1 MCAGSN
7 ADRRG
12 GVMPDDVI
20 ITCAVNGGSDAAL
33 SEHPAIP
40 KSPAEICNAVVAA
53 AKAGAAV
60 AHIHVR
66 DPVTGKA
73 SNEFALYA
81 EVMRLVRQAA
91 PDILINLTCSMAS
104 LVMLDM
110 DDGVR
115 LAPGTTLDEP
125 AARIRHALELRPD
138 IATIDCGVFGIGEA
152 IFVGR
157 PSDLTAM
164 GVAFRGAG
172 IRPELECFDLSHMEN
187 AKRLIARGVI
197 EPPPFIQICLGTGYG
212 APDNVA
218 ALHGMR
224 AQLPEDAV
232 WAAFGCG
239 QRQLG
244 LVPEIVH
251 AGGHVRVGLEDSREM
266 PDGSRATNEGLV
278 AAAAT
283 LIRSAGRRPAS
294 AARAREILRLPAR
307 PGVEDARL

>member
-1 MCAGSN
+1 
-7 ADRRG
+7 
-12 GVMPDDVI
+12 MPDDVI

-33 SEHPAIP
+33 SEHQAIP
-40 KSPAEICNAVVAA
+40 KSPAEICDAVVAA
-53 AKAGAAV
+53 GEAGAAV

-66 DPVTGKA
+66 DPVTGTA
-73 SNEFALYA
+73 SNDFALYA

-91 PDILINLTCSMAS
+91 PHILINLTCSMAS
-104 LVMLDM
+104 LVTLDVA
-110 DDGVR
+110 DGVR
-115 LAPGTTLDEP
+115 LAAGTTLDQP
-125 AARIRHALELRPD
+125 AARIRHAIELRPD

-164 GVAFRGAG
+164 AQAFRAAG
-172 IRPELECFDLSHMEN
+172 IRPELECFDLGHIEN
-187 AKRLIARGVI
+187 AKRLIAGGAI

-224 AQLPEDAV
+224 AQLPDGAV

-239 QRQLG
+239 RRQLG
-244 LVPEIVH
+244 LVPEIVR

-266 PDGSRATNEGLV
+266 PDGSLATNAGLV
-278 AAAAT
+278 AAAVAA
-283 LIRSAGRRPAS
+283 IRSMGCRPAS
-294 AARAREILRLPAR
+294 PARARGILGLPAR
-307 PGVEDARL
+307 PGLEGTRP